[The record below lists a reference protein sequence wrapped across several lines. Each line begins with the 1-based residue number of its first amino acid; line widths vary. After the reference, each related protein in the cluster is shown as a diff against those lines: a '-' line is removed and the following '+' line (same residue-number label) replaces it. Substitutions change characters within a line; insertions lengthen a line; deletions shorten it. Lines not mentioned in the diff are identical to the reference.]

1 VRTAVRFARVFRLI
15 DRMTNQPK
23 KPRARARRKVSAQ
36 QGTSVEEAANSVAV
50 VDEAPAGAPEA
61 AAPATSLQGGAS
73 LDVALDVAR
82 AEQMAE
88 ELADLAGADSVP
100 APDDQLEEERIRL
113 LALGAGEVELL
124 LFRVGAESFAFD
136 LAAAEEAV
144 ELESVHA
151 VPDMPDA
158 MLGVFDLRGRLIPV
172 YSPSAMLCTP
182 DSPTS
187 GVLLLMRAGERRVG
201 IVVDDVEDVVVLEHG
216 MLRPPPSADAD
227 GLVLGVAFFG
237 DTLVT
242 ILDAHALV
250 ATCAAPVTAE
260 VA

>member
-1 VRTAVRFARVFRLI
+1 MA
-15 DRMTNQPK
+15 NQPN
-23 KPRARARRKVSAQ
+23 KPRSRTRRKASAQ
-36 QGTSVEEAANSVAV
+36 QGTAVEEVANSVAV

-61 AAPATSLQGGAS
+61 EAVATSAQGGAP
-73 LDVALDVAR
+73 LDVAR

-88 ELADLAGADSVP
+88 ELADLAGADTTP
-100 APDDQLEEERIRL
+100 APDDQLEEERIRSVKEL